1 MQNGEGDT
9 ALHLSCFRGNERLAH
24 LLLEGGC
31 PCNAQNH
38 KGDTALH
45 VAMNMVSKPHPQG
58 SESMVELLA
67 HYGADM
73 SIKNISGE
81 TPMEKALTSDA
92 QRVADRLRKM

>member
-1 MQNGEGDT
+1 
-9 ALHLSCFRGNERLAH
+9 
-24 LLLEGGC
+24 
-31 PCNAQNH
+31 
-38 KGDTALH
+38 
-45 VAMNMVSKPHPQG
+45 
-58 SESMVELLA
+58 MVELLA